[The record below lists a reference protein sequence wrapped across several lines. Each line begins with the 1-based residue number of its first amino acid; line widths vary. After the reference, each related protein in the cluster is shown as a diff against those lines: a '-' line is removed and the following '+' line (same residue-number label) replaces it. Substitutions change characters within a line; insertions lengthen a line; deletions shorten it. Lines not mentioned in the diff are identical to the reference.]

1 MLNNND
7 VEIWKPV
14 VGFEGR
20 YEVSSHGRV
29 NSLQDNHGRP
39 VRKAKTIS
47 TSWNGQYLSVQLFVK
62 DVKYFKSAHRLVAE
76 AFIPNPTNLPQVN
89 HIDGVKTNNHVS
101 NLEWCTAQQ
110 NIQHG
115 YATGLNPGNGDSLVG
130 NKWGSTSS
138 YHNVTWDKS
147 RGKWKATMK
156 VKRKMIFQK
165 RFDTEV
171 EAALYVN
178 LMIDTMGLDRPKNII
193 V

>member
-62 DVKYFKSAHRLVAE
+62 DVKYYKSAHRLVAE
-76 AFIPNPTNLPQVN
+76 AFLPNPTNLPQVN

-110 NIQHG
+110 NIQHA
-115 YATGLNPGNGDSLVG
+115 YATGLNPGSGDSLVG

-178 LMIDTMGLDRPKNII
+178 LMIDTLGLDRPKNII

>member
-1 MLNNND
+1 M
-7 VEIWKPV
+7 
-14 VGFEGR
+14 
-20 YEVSSHGRV
+20 
-29 NSLQDNHGRP
+29 
-39 VRKAKTIS
+39 
-47 TSWNGQYLSVQLFVK
+47 
-62 DVKYFKSAHRLVAE
+62 
-76 AFIPNPTNLPQVN
+76 
-89 HIDGVKTNNHVS
+89 S

-110 NIQHG
+110 NIQHA
-115 YATGLNPGNGDSLVG
+115 YATGLNPGSGDSLVG